1 MATKKEALQEAINR
15 GPDFVSTLSPKLQGI
30 IARGVE
36 LGELNNPSMEEE
48 PEVLDFS
55 NAEVELWSR
64 DNLSDR
70 KIKKTPYSQRKNM
83 MLADFQGSGMEK
95 NEFLGFIEPD
105 VAGSTTFGTGEKIAV
120 NVGQGIRDTIG
131 ESVKLATKSPTFG
144 LGNVG
149 VFGQGPYVGP
159 GSGFEEI
166 GQASQD
172 VRKGIREGIQSQ
184 RDEFS
189 ESQIAQGLSG
199 AIPRIGGQIAPIMLM
214 PSGYSSTAK
223 FLPNVLKTSAAGGFT
238 GFLMP
243 TDKEATLNEQ
253 RIFNTTAGLFFG
265 PLNPIIVP
273 LWKGVGNVVGTFTK
287 KGGKKSIETSAKEQI
302 KKESAELVKTAKEEF
317 DVFITPAEA
326 SKAKDLVKRES
337 EVVLKNAEETN
348 ISKLLDA
355 REENLFLSIDDLRK
369 SLKLDDDQVK
379 LLNEGY
385 TALKNT
391 KFTPN
396 FLNKIQSDDILGD
409 LWTAFNKDKVSLV
422 KLKESGSK
430 YGEDSLYTME
440 LFRRYVAKQS
450 QKLKKPGEA
459 QDLDLARLYDSKL
472 FGIADE
478 NEVYSVGLVNVLD
491 NLVPEY
497 AVSRQLASYKIAQR
511 QINQRLGKLKGS
523 VTDETGNLRPNAMQ
537 FYDEFLSTNAKTND
551 FLKMFDGIPQA
562 QIKVQQLQKILNAV
576 KGSPLERIFKGDNI
590 DLAPGGGAF
599 GKVGALVQSI
609 QKITKGRFNQGI
621 IDYIT
626 DPAYADDILEE
637 LADAAI
643 DINKNNSKAMERF
656 IKRFANT
663 VADRITTSRVIT
675 AAQPDSPEGYLED
688 Q

>member
-1 MATKKEALQEAINR
+1 MSTRKEALQEAINR

-70 KIKKTPYSQRKNM
+70 KIKKTPYNQRKNM
-83 MLADFQGSGMEK
+83 MIADFQGSGMEK

-105 VAGSTTFGTGEKIAV
+105 VAGGTTFGTGEKFAV
-120 NVGQGIRDTIG
+120 NFGQGLKDFVGEQAKLMTSAADVGFGGIG
-131 ESVKLATKSPTFG
+131 S
-144 LGNVG
+144 

-159 GSGFEEI
+159 GSGFEDV
-166 GQASQD
+166 GQATLD
-172 VRKGIREGIQSQ
+172 VNQNIRKQIQAQ

-189 ESQIAQGLSG
+189 ESKIAQGLSG

-253 RIFNTTAGLFFG
+253 RIFNVVAGVATGPFG
-265 PLNPIIVP
+265 PILVP
-273 LWKGVGNVVGTFTK
+273 LWKGAGNVIGSFTQR
-287 KGGKKSIETSAKEQI
+287 GGKKSIETSAKEQI
-302 KKESAELVKTAKEEF
+302 KKESAKLVKTAKEEF

-326 SKAKDLVKRES
+326 SKAKDLIKRES
-337 EVVLKNAEETN
+337 EIVLKNSEETN

-391 KFTPN
+391 KFTPK
-396 FLNKIQSDDILGD
+396 FLDKIKSDDILGD

-422 KLKESGSK
+422 KLKEAGSK

-450 QKLKKPGEA
+450 QKLKKPGDT

-472 FGIADE
+472 YGIADE

-497 AVSRQLASYKIAQR
+497 AVSRQLAGYKIAQR
-511 QINQRLGKLKGS
+511 QINQRLSKIKGT
-523 VTDETGNLRPNAMQ
+523 VDDAGNIRPNAMQ
-537 FYDEFLSTNAKTND
+537 FYDEFLSTNAKAD
-551 FLKMFDGIPQA
+551 EFLKMFDGIPQA
-562 QIKVQQLQKILNAV
+562 QIKVQQLRKILNAV
-576 KGSPLERIFKGDNI
+576 KGSPLEKIFKGDNI

-599 GKVGALVQSI
+599 GKIGALVQSI

-637 LADAAI
+637 LADAAT

-656 IKRFANT
+656 IKRLANT
-663 VADRITTSRVIT
+663 IGDRITTSRIIT
-675 AAQPDSPEGYLED
+675 AAQPDSPEGDLED